1 MTTDIVVKNVDVPM
15 LREQRDALV
24 AAIND
29 VWVSSYLKR
38 GTSAAAEKQTEN
50 LEGVVNLLD
59 AMLDTAEG
67 F

>member
-1 MTTDIVVKNVDVPM
+1 MTTDIAVKNVDVPM
-15 LREQRDALV
+15 LREQRDTLV

-29 VWVSSYLKR
+29 VWVSAYLKR
-38 GTSAAAEKQTEN
+38 GTSAAAEKQAEN